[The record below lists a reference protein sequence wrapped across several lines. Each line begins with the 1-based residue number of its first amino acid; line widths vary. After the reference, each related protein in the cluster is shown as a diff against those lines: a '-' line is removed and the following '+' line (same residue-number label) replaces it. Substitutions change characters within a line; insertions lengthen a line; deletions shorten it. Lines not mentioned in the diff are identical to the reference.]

1 MKKLLIIS
9 LLLFGC
15 ETISDGDAS
24 VNTLRTI
31 LQNDESIS
39 LERDVSTNST
49 NMILYDVGD
58 VMSITDQNTEF
69 DVCYGDYESN
79 TFSFADL
86 NGELNGG
93 HYYITFVDM
102 AATW

>member
-1 MKKLLIIS
+1 MKKLLKFVI
-9 LLLFGC
+9 LLSLFGC
-15 ETISDGDAS
+15 DTITEPTIS
-24 VNTLRTI
+24 
-31 LQNDESIS
+31 QNDESII
-39 LERDVSTNST
+39 LERDVSPNST

-58 VMSITDQNTEF
+58 MMSISDQNTEF
-69 DVCYGDYESN
+69 EACYGDYESN
-79 TFSFADL
+79 TFKFADL

>member
-15 ETISDGDAS
+15 ETD
-24 VNTLRTI
+24 TPI

-39 LERDVSTNST
+39 LERAVSTNST
-49 NMILYDVGD
+49 NMVLYDVGET
-58 VMSITDQNTEF
+58 MSLTDQNVEF

-86 NGELNGG
+86 NGDLNGG
-93 HYYITFVDM
+93 QYYITFVDM

>member
-1 MKKLLIIS
+1 MKKLLII
-9 LLLFGC
+9 LLLILGC
-15 ETISDGDAS
+15 EDNSILPPQDSEES
-24 VNTLRTI
+24 VV
-31 LQNDESIS
+31 
-39 LERDVSTNST
+39 LERAVSTNST
-49 NMILYDVGD
+49 NMVLYDVGD
-58 VMSITDQNTEF
+58 VMSISDQNVEF

>member
-1 MKKLLIIS
+1 MKKLLKFVI
-9 LLLFGC
+9 LLSLFGC
-15 ETISDGDAS
+15 ETRIEHTIS
-24 VNTLRTI
+24 
-31 LQNDESIS
+31 QNDESII
-39 LERDVSTNST
+39 LERAVSTNST

-58 VMSITDQNTEF
+58 VMSISDQNTEF

-79 TFSFADL
+79 TFKFADL

-93 HYYITFVDM
+93 QYYITFVDM

>member
-1 MKKLLIIS
+1 MNKLFIIS

-15 ETISDGDAS
+15 KTIDTPIS
-24 VNTLRTI
+24 
-31 LQNDESIS
+31 QNDQSIS

-49 NMILYDVGD
+49 NMVLYDVGET
-58 VMSITDQNTEF
+58 MSLTDQNTEF
-69 DVCYGDYESN
+69 DVCYGDYENN

>member
-1 MKKLLIIS
+1 M
-9 LLLFGC
+9 
-15 ETISDGDAS
+15 
-24 VNTLRTI
+24 V
-31 LQNDESIS
+31 
-39 LERDVSTNST
+39 
-49 NMILYDVGD
+49 LYDVGD
-58 VMSITDQNTEF
+58 VMSISDQNVEF